1 MKDKKSNSLLI
12 NTRPERFPGLE
23 KLILEFS
30 TEFAN
35 APVSEIGGKIT
46 QALKQIVEF
55 LDLDR
60 CAFWEITEDGSNMK
74 WKYQYFIPGLP
85 GLPAGINY
93 KDFPWVFKRAVVNGG
108 CISFSCLD
116 DLPPEAAKDKERF
129 RLVGT
134 KSNIVIPYHIAGKVI
149 GGMTFK
155 PLSRKENF
163 HLILSPC

>member
-1 MKDKKSNSLLI
+1 MKDKKSNSPLT

-35 APVSEIGGKIT
+35 APVSEIGEKIT
-46 QALKQIVEF
+46 VALKQIVEC

-60 CAFWEITEDGSNMK
+60 CAFWEISEDNSNMK
-74 WKYQYFIPGLP
+74 WKYQYFVPDYRDFLP
-85 GLPAGINY
+85 GSTI
-93 KDFPWVFKRAVVNGG
+93 KDFPWVFKRVVVNGG
-108 CISFSCLD
+108 CISFSSLD

-129 RLVGT
+129 RLAGT
-134 KSNIVIPYHIAGKVI
+134 KSNIVIPYHIASKVI
-149 GGMTFK
+149 AGMTLQ